1 MKWII
6 VLVVQIVVGAGQGP
20 ILDARCYL
28 ENGGSAENFIVSEDI
43 RVNSVI
49 GQLKING
56 DPSPNGNINLS
67 LRERDRN
74 APVQIDPGTKDLILT
89 SNLDKEGE
97 HGPASVYVNVVCDR
111 KHSDGIPS
119 FIIPV
124 NIRVQDVN
132 DNAPKWIGSPYT
144 ISLSEV
150 TVKGTRILQGARAVD
165 ADQPGPYSTV
175 EYQVL
180 PGPLSDYVDFVNP
193 LEGTLQ
199 LKKSLDYEQLK
210 NFTVK
215 LRAQD
220 QGNPPKFSD
229 TFLRVFITDADDQNP
244 KFNFETYTAEFPPS
258 GKTGRLK
265 IYPEAITAR
274 DQDEGL
280 QAEIRYSINSSP
292 ESRYFSINPKTADVE
307 LITWFDVQKTTLV
320 IKATQ
325 VDNKDRYALATLAVM
340 RDGAKREQVIRN
352 EQTIRN
358 EQSILDEQPN
368 RTDQTI
374 RNDKQQPTRNDQ
386 VTGTSSTN
394 VNIDRIAKLQF
405 IQPKY
410 EARVREDVPTGA
422 RLIALPTNKP
432 TERYLQYTILD
443 DGQAEFFEIGQFGE
457 VVLRK
462 SLDYEKAIRHMF
474 HVLASDGLSNA
485 TCQVIIDV
493 LNVNEW
499 DPRFRQ
505 PYYKFNFPSRDVMN
519 ISGPMAL
526 GKIEAADGDR
536 GENINFNLRGQYAS
550 HFVIDNQGVIWL
562 KESLE
567 GFKKKELSLIAT
579 ATDSGQRTTT
589 VPVTLIMEPEAA
601 QSKFSLVTL
610 MAAFFIIFVLIVILI
625 SMFMFKR

>member
-1 MKWII
+1 MQTLSDSKARMIPKWIV
-6 VLVVQIVVGAGQGP
+6 VLLVQLVISSAQK
-20 ILDARCYL
+20 LDSRCYL
-28 ENGGSAENFIVSEDI
+28 ESGGSAENFVVSEDI
-43 RVNSVI
+43 KVNSVI

-89 SNLDKEGE
+89 SKLDKEGE

-111 KHSDGIPS
+111 KHSEGIPS

-124 NIRVQDVN
+124 NVRVQDVN
-132 DNAPKWIGSPYT
+132 DNSPRWIGAPYT

-165 ADQPGPYSTV
+165 ADQPGSFSTV
-175 EYQVL
+175 EYQIL
-180 PGPLSDYVDFVNP
+180 PGPFSDYVDFVNP

-199 LKKSLDYEQLK
+199 LKKSLDYETLK

-244 KFNFETYTAEFPPS
+244 IFKYESYTAEFPPP
-258 GKTGRLK
+258 GQIGRLR
-265 IYPEAITAR
+265 IYPESPRAW

-280 QAEIRYSINSSP
+280 QAEIRYFINPSP
-292 ESRYFSINPKTADVE
+292 ESRYFSINPKTGDID
-307 LITWFDVQKTTLV
+307 LITSFEVQKTTLV

-325 VDNKDRYALATLAVM
+325 VDNKDRYALTTLTVM
-340 RDGAKREQVIRN
+340 RDGANKEQSIRN
-352 EQTIRN
+352 EFAIRN
-358 EQSILDEQPN
+358 EPPI
-368 RTDQTI
+368 RTEFPI
-374 RNDKQQPTRNDQ
+374 RNDQ

-394 VNIDRIAKLQF
+394 VNIDRIVKLQF

-410 EARVREDVPTGA
+410 EARVREDVPAGA

-432 TERYLQYTILD
+432 AERYLQYTILD
-443 DGQAEFFEIGQFGE
+443 EPQAEIFEIGQFGE

-474 HVLASDGLSNA
+474 RVLASDGVSNA

-505 PYYKFNFPSRDVMN
+505 PFYRFRFPSPDVMN

-536 GENINFNLRGQYAS
+536 GEAINFNLRGQYAS
-550 HFVIDNQGVIWL
+550 HFVIDPSGVIWL
-562 KESLE
+562 KEPLE

-589 VPVTLIMEPEAA
+589 VPVTLVMEPEAI
-601 QSKFSLVTL
+601 QGRFLSFSVV
-610 MAAFFIIFVLIVILI
+610 MAAIFVIFVLVVLLMSIFIY
-625 SMFMFKR
+625 KR

>member
-1 MKWII
+1 MIPKWIV
-6 VLVVQIVVGAGQGP
+6 VLLLQVVFGNGQGP
-20 ILDARCYL
+20 SLDSRCYL

-43 RVNSVI
+43 KVNSVI
-49 GQLKING
+49 GKLKING

-89 SNLDKEGE
+89 SKLDKEGE

-111 KHSDGIPS
+111 KHSDAPN
-119 FIIPV
+119 FVIPV
-124 NIRVQDVN
+124 NVRVQDVN
-132 DNAPKWIGSPYT
+132 DNSPRWIGAPYT

-165 ADQPGPYSTV
+165 ADQPGSFSTV

-180 PGPLSDYVDFVNP
+180 PGPFSDYVDFVNP

-199 LKKSLDYEQLK
+199 LKKSLDYETLK

-244 KFNFETYTAEFPPS
+244 IFKYDSYTAEFPPP
-258 GKTGRLK
+258 GKIGRLR
-265 IYPEAITAR
+265 IYPESIRAW

-280 QAEIRYSINSSP
+280 QAEIRYSINPSP
-292 ESRYFSINPKTADVE
+292 ESRYFSINPKTGDID
-307 LITWFDVQKTTLV
+307 LITSFEVQKTTLV

-325 VDNKDRYALATLAVM
+325 VDNKDRYALTTLALM
-340 RDGAKREQVIRN
+340 RDGAKNEQSIRNELAIRN
-352 EQTIRN
+352 EQPIRN
-358 EQSILDEQPN
+358 EVAI
-368 RTDQTI
+368 
-374 RNDKQQPTRNDQ
+374 RNDQ

-394 VNIDRIAKLQF
+394 VNIDRITKLQF

-410 EARVREDVPTGA
+410 EARVREDVPAGA

-432 TERYLQYTILD
+432 SERYLQYTILD
-443 DGQAEFFEIGQFGE
+443 ESQAEIFEIGQFGE

-474 HVLASDGLSNA
+474 RVLASDGFSNA

-505 PYYKFNFPSRDVMN
+505 PYYRFRFPSKDVMN
-519 ISGPMAL
+519 ITGPMAL

-536 GENINFNLRGQYAS
+536 GEAINFNLRGQYAS
-550 HFVIDNQGVIWL
+550 HFVIDPSGVIWL
-562 KESLE
+562 KDPLE
-567 GFKKKELSLIAT
+567 GFNKKELSLIAT

-589 VPVTLIMEPEAA
+589 VPVTLIMEAEAV
-601 QSKFSLVTL
+601 QGKFPAFTTV
-610 MAAFFIIFVLIVILI
+610 MAAIFIIFVLIVILI
-625 SMFMFKR
+625 SIFVYKR

>member
-1 MKWII
+1 MYPKWIF
-6 VLVVQIVVGAGQGP
+6 VLAVQIVLGSGQLP
-20 ILDARCYL
+20 ILDSRCYL

-56 DPSPNGNINLS
+56 DASPNGNINLS

-89 SNLDKEGE
+89 SKLDKEGE
-97 HGPASVYVNVVCDR
+97 LGPASVYVNVVCDR

-124 NIRVQDVN
+124 NVRVQDVN
-132 DNAPKWIGSPYT
+132 DNSPKWIGAPYT

-150 TVKGTRILQGARAVD
+150 TVRGTRILQGARAVD

-180 PGPLSDYVDFVNP
+180 PGPFSDYVDFVNP

-244 KFNFETYTAEFPPS
+244 KFNYESYTTEFPPI
-258 GKTGRLK
+258 GKIGRLR
-265 IYPEAITAR
+265 IYPESIRAW

-280 QAEIRYSINSSP
+280 QAEIRYSINPSP
-292 ESRYFSINPKTADVE
+292 ESRYFSINPKTADID
-307 LITWFDVQKTTLV
+307 LITSFDVQKVTLV

-325 VDNKDRYALATLAVM
+325 VDNKDRYALATLSLM
-340 RDGAKREQVIRN
+340 REGAKHEQSIRN
-352 EQTIRN
+352 EMTIRHEQATKN
-358 EQSILDEQPN
+358 EVPVRSEQPN
-368 RTDQTI
+368 RH
-374 RNDKQQPTRNDQ
+374 DQ

-394 VNIDRIAKLQF
+394 VNIDRIANKLQF

-410 EARVREDVPTGA
+410 EARVREDVPAGA

-432 TERYLQYTILD
+432 SERYLQYTILD
-443 DGQAEFFEIGQFGE
+443 DAQAEIFEIGQFGE
-457 VVLRK
+457 VVLRQ

-474 HVLASDGLSNA
+474 RVLASDGISNA

-505 PYYKFNFPSRDVMN
+505 PFYRFRFPSRDVAN

-550 HFVIDNQGVIWL
+550 HFVIDPSGVIWL
-562 KESLE
+562 KDSLE

-579 ATDSGQRTTT
+579 ATDSGQRMTT
-589 VPVTLIMEPEAA
+589 VPVTLIMDPDTA
-601 QSKFSLVTL
+601 QARFPSLFSI
-610 MAAFFIIFVLIVILI
+610 MAGLFIIFVLIVILVSI
-625 SMFMFKR
+625 FVYKR

>member
-1 MKWII
+1 MYPKWIF
-6 VLVVQIVVGAGQGP
+6 VLAVQIVLGSGQLP
-20 ILDARCYL
+20 ILDSRCYL

-56 DPSPNGNINLS
+56 DASPNGNINLS

-89 SNLDKEGE
+89 SKLDKEGE
-97 HGPASVYVNVVCDR
+97 LGPASVYVNVVCDR

-124 NIRVQDVN
+124 NVRVQDVN
-132 DNAPKWIGSPYT
+132 DNSPKWIGAPYT

-150 TVKGTRILQGARAVD
+150 TVRGTRILQGARAVD

-180 PGPLSDYVDFVNP
+180 PGPFSDYVDFVNP

-244 KFNFETYTAEFPPS
+244 KFNYESYTTEFPPI
-258 GKTGRLK
+258 GKIGRLR
-265 IYPEAITAR
+265 IYPESIRAW

-280 QAEIRYSINSSP
+280 QAEIRYSINPSP
-292 ESRYFSINPKTADVE
+292 ESRYFSINPKTADID
-307 LITWFDVQKTTLV
+307 LITSFDVQKVTLV

-325 VDNKDRYALATLAVM
+325 VDNKDRYALATLSLM
-340 RDGAKREQVIRN
+340 REGAKHEQSIRN
-352 EQTIRN
+352 EMTIRHEQATRN
-358 EQSILDEQPN
+358 EVPVRSEQPN
-368 RTDQTI
+368 RH
-374 RNDKQQPTRNDQ
+374 DQ

-394 VNIDRIAKLQF
+394 VNIDRIANKLQF

-410 EARVREDVPTGA
+410 EARVREDVPAGA

-432 TERYLQYTILD
+432 SERYLQYTILD
-443 DGQAEFFEIGQFGE
+443 DAQAEIFEIGQFGE
-457 VVLRK
+457 VVLRQ

-474 HVLASDGLSNA
+474 RVLASDGISNA

-505 PYYKFNFPSRDVMN
+505 PFYRFRFPSRDVAN

-550 HFVIDNQGVIWL
+550 HFVIDPSGVIWL
-562 KESLE
+562 KDSLE

-579 ATDSGQRTTT
+579 ATDSGQRMTT
-589 VPVTLIMEPEAA
+589 VPVTLIMDPDTA
-601 QSKFSLVTL
+601 QARFPSLFSI
-610 MAAFFIIFVLIVILI
+610 MAGLFIIFVLIVILVSI
-625 SMFMFKR
+625 FVYKR